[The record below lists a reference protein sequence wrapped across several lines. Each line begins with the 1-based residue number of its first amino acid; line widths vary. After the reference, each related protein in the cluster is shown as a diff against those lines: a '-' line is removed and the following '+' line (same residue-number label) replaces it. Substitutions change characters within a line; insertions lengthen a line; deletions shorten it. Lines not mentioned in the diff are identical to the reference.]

1 MGARLW
7 PQLLCPQLGGHGH
20 GGEEVPHRFQHQ
32 PTQHEGASPP
42 HRAQPAGA
50 GPREGPGDPVH
61 QPRGAPPSPSGKGQ
75 RPRASAG
82 AVVGGR
88 GTGQTG
94 FGLPPADWPS
104 LRVHSVWGQRRSA
117 GRGWS
122 EAGELRPHGGFPWKK
137 AGLPFVNVAVFP
149 YCWETAT
156 SGIPGALRAPPHPSR
171 CLGSPDTPTN
181 LQVPPGLSLQ
191 VYMAVATRSE
201 RHPCTDGTDTWRK
214 RWRDPLPICSS
225 LRDPSPTGS
234 RGAGAQ
240 LPDLQTQHKSTGA
253 SKSCFRPQPRAEAKV
268 PPCGLSHPEECGAEG
283 MGEQMGWE
291 NGMGVPG
298 APPLS
303 IPPTSRTQ
311 RGWEAGPGLS
321 EGRPGWASGV

>member
-1 MGARLW
+1 MPTAPAGRVGARLW

-32 PTQHEGASPP
+32 PTQHEGTSPP

-156 SGIPGALRAPPHPSR
+156 SGIPGALRAPHIPPDALGALTPLQTFRCPRAFPSKSTWQWLPALSVTPAQMVQIPGERGGGTPCPSVPHSETPVPQAAEVLGPSFPTCRLSTKAQGPPSPALGPSQGQRPKFPHVDSVTPRSAGLRGWGSRWDGRMAWGCLGPHPSAFPQH
-171 CLGSPDTPTN
+171 LGRSVAGR
-181 LQVPPGLSLQ
+181 QGL
-191 VYMAVATRSE
+191 
-201 RHPCTDGTDTWRK
+201 G
-214 RWRDPLPICSS
+214 
-225 LRDPSPTGS
+225 
-234 RGAGAQ
+234 
-240 LPDLQTQHKSTGA
+240 
-253 SKSCFRPQPRAEAKV
+253 
-268 PPCGLSHPEECGAEG
+268 
-283 MGEQMGWE
+283 
-291 NGMGVPG
+291 
-298 APPLS
+298 
-303 IPPTSRTQ
+303 
-311 RGWEAGPGLS
+311 
-321 EGRPGWASGV
+321 